1 MLKKL
6 KELFPG
12 IIALIVMILAVIW
25 ILRLVFR
32 GLTAV
37 WIGTLSLINTISTL
51 DTVLV
56 IALISGTVT
65 ILGLIVN
72 SIISVALKTSEYRN
86 RARAELRIKMER
98 PYSEFVSL
106 IFDIMIGTKMAMPMS
121 EEETM
126 ERTIAFSKEVTLCG
140 SNKVVKKWATYRTSA
155 GKLSA
160 TQNLEHLEGILFA
173 IREDLGFRKGWMK
186 KGDILSL
193 FINDIQDVFNKKK
206 EDKKRSLRKGT

>member
-6 KELFPG
+6 KELLPG
-12 IIALIVMILAVIW
+12 IIVLIVMILAVIW
-25 ILRLVFR
+25 TLRLVF
-32 GLTAV
+32 GALTAV
-37 WIGTLSLINTISTL
+37 WIGTLSLIKTVSTL

-56 IALISGTVT
+56 IALISGAVT

-72 SIISVALKTSEYRN
+72 SIISVALKISEYRN
-86 RARAELRIKMER
+86 KAKAELRIKMEK

-106 IFDIMIGTKMAMPMS
+106 IFDIMRGTKMSMPMS

-126 ERTIAFSKEVTLCG
+126 ERTIAFSKEVTLYG

-155 GKLSA
+155 DKLSA

-173 IREDLGFRKGWMK
+173 IREDLGFKKGWMK

-193 FINDIQDVFNKKK
+193 FINDIQDVFKKK
-206 EDKKRSLRKGT
+206 NEGKKSSF